1 MVHGNV
7 VIFYVFPNV
16 NNDMYVT
23 NSVLGAVSFTLN
35 MILLDS
41 NKFHYK
47 NIKWCDWCGVY
58 DLKIPISIWHF

>member
-41 NKFHYK
+41 NKFHYEK
-47 NIKWCDWCGVY
+47 YKMV
-58 DLKIPISIWHF
+58 